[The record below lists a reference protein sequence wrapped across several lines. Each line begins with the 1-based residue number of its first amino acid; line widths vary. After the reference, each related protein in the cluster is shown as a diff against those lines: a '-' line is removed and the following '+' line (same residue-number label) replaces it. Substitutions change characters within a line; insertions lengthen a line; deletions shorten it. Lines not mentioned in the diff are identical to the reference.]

1 MQRIEINVQTGEQK
15 IIELTPEEIAKI
27 QESAQSVI
35 LLPNWG
41 ELYLRLLAGDLKP
54 VYEDIKKVA
63 KTNLAINIDYTNIIE
78 AFKIR
83 TEQALADCLK
93 ELIQDGYILK
103 DEHRNLWNNA
113 ISELNFGDLVK
124 L

>member
-15 IIELTPEEIAKI
+15 IIELTPEEIAEI
-27 QESAQSVI
+27 QTSAIPVV
-35 LLPNWG
+35 LLPNWDT
-41 ELYLRLLAGDLKP
+41 LYFRLLAGDLKP
-54 VYEDIKKVA
+54 IYEDIKKVA

-83 TEQALADCLK
+83 TEQTLADCLK
-93 ELIQDGYILK
+93 ELMQDGYVFK

-113 ISELNFGDLVK
+113 ISELNFSDLVK